1 MFIFINPWA
10 SYDKEDIE
18 AIGENITTN
27 ADSILPWLMLIINI
41 VTIGVWIWLCC
52 NDFLFSVALVP
63 TCILT
68 FFVVI
73 FDILYIRGLWKEK
86 KKHLEN

>member
-1 MFIFINPWA
+1 MIFINPWT

-18 AIGENITTN
+18 AIAENITTN
-27 ADSILPWLMLIINI
+27 SDIILHWLISIINI
-41 VTIGVWIWLCC
+41 VIIGLWLWICC

-63 TCILT
+63 ICILT

-73 FDILYIRGLWKEK
+73 FDIIYILDIWK
-86 KKHLEN
+86 